1 MKTPMQRTRYTSDE
15 LFHFVGYSHP
25 DDHVANYDIL
35 RSVLAD
41 RCISHPPH
49 ERGWGVERLTLNR
62 TESLVN
68 GGLLVP
74 DVVCFADIP
83 REALGIHVKKYG
95 MFGLSL
101 ARDHL
106 VRYGARP
113 VMYVPLHA
121 DDGLSIYGRT
131 LLRDIEA
138 VFRSLQDT
146 TQDLP
151 PIERRHLGRQLV
163 SLQESAQVAYT
174 VFGKAFLAFLKPFD
188 ADLENRDPE
197 NYYMER
203 EWRRLGNVCFAPEQV
218 GCILVPEVYVARLKG
233 ECPSFEQKVESIEAN
248 LANVLG

>member
-1 MKTPMQRTRYTSDE
+1 MKTPMQPTRYTSDE
-15 LFHFVGYSHP
+15 LFHFVGYNHP
-25 DDHVANYDIL
+25 DDHDVNYDIL

-49 ERGWGVERLTLNR
+49 ERSWGVERLTLNP
-62 TESLVN
+62 TKSLVN

-101 ARDHL
+101 TRDHL

-113 VMYVPLHA
+113 VMYVPLHP

-151 PIERRHLGRQLV
+151 PLTRRHLGRQLG
-163 SLQESAQVAYT
+163 SLQESAQVAHT
-174 VFGKAFLAFLKPFD
+174 ILGKVVLAFLKPFD
-188 ADLENRDPE
+188 AALDESNPE

-203 EWRRLGNVCFAPEQV
+203 EWRRLGNVCFEPVQV
-218 GCILVPEVYVARLKG
+218 GRILVPESYVARLKA
-233 ECPSFEQKVESIEAN
+233 ECPSFEQKVERIEAN
-248 LANVLG
+248 RAHVLG